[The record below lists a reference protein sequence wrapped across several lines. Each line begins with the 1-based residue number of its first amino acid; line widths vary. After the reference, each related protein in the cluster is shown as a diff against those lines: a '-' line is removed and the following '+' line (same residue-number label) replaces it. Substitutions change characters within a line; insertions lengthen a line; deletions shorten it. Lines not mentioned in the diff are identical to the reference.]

1 MKYLRGRPLP
11 DVSNDN
17 FDDLGPAMEMDVSQP
32 ARARRSPHIAR
43 PSRIDGV
50 AHEPMRPTPQ
60 YTSAPVRR
68 APNYAAPPVAEEEDG
83 VPPVI
88 ENEAF
93 TEEDHDLLEQEY
105 EHIAEVERKET
116 QIIAAWS
123 AFEKGVSSEMCSATL
138 RRADTFPQQG
148 RHTGQEWR
156 NYFLKVVKPGM
167 ESKLRKAAKASEKKP
182 VVISSEDNEKDIYGV
197 ENNLPPLNMEFF
209 QEAQL
214 PSPTP
219 VLPEKS
225 RKISATPAKPSMSA
239 RVRAEEEEGRNFV
252 SIPPRDK
259 AVSEDK
265 AAFLEDLR
273 AIARATHKQIEP
285 IQEVLGRQ
293 VQLYKLYSTVNDQ
306 IRFKGFNYVEENNL
320 WPKIVPYVLGSYGL
334 DRLAAGRALRD
345 LYTRFLVKVGSSEHM
360 SKSEGLDMTPATYFA
375 TSLGQPKSAAKAAI
389 KEQAA
394 APSQA
399 PSSRRSAQ
407 SVSNSPQKRANGAQ
421 NAANDMVSNQ
431 QQRYAKRKPSAG
443 PKHSSAMASN
453 GVASANQS
461 PRKRQKKTHPD
472 SLPEPSR
479 KVVGDTLETFM
490 KNASYETDHG
500 DELTDADKTLLGKL
514 VFFAKEV
521 FDINIEV
528 TGIPI
533 CKLYVSLPRFRKI
546 VNKYGGYN
554 TVTEQ
559 KLWARVAKDLGY
571 GAASR
576 NAELFTELEEVYGDI
591 LKDFDIWQEK
601 VRKERE
607 RRSRL
612 PVEEQRRLAERESVV
627 VLRHS
632 PPRGSSRVSQKQT
645 RDISEMAN
653 QTVPDTFKRRQAD
666 HKGKGKEILDE
677 VPATPEHI
685 YNSSW
690 QSQDASVVKD
700 SQELI
705 ELSSDS
711 GSDGT
716 EAFQP
721 INRALFKGRTATPT
735 PEIVEEPETQEF
747 LFMDPDS
754 PSEQLHSEAISAAQ
768 SPVRASRKRDSSQ
781 DFDDEYDEG
790 AAGGDSDLREYYR
803 RCRASGYSTAV
814 ASRSLAYANQ
824 DINLA
829 QKIWNTVS
837 RGLPIPDNV
846 PGLWPTPDDDVLWA
860 ELPDDD
866 PRMMKLIKK
875 HGREE
880 VEDRRDTLQ
889 MLGEQG
895 SQ

>member
-1 MKYLRGRPLP
+1 
-11 DVSNDN
+11 
-17 FDDLGPAMEMDVSQP
+17 ME
-32 ARARRSPHIAR
+32 
-43 PSRIDGV
+43 
-50 AHEPMRPTPQ
+50 
-60 YTSAPVRR
+60 
-68 APNYAAPPVAEEEDG
+68 N
-83 VPPVI
+83 
-88 ENEAF
+88 
-93 TEEDHDLLEQEY
+93 
-105 EHIAEVERKET
+105 
-116 QIIAAWS
+116 
-123 AFEKGVSSEMCSATL
+123 
-138 RRADTFPQQG
+138 
-148 RHTGQEWR
+148 
-156 NYFLKVVKPGM
+156 
-167 ESKLRKAAKASEKKP
+167 KLRNAAKAAKKEPA
-182 VVISSEDNEKDIYGV
+182 VIGSEDGDQDIYGM
-197 ENNLPPLNMEFF
+197 EDGLPPLNMESP
-209 QEAQL
+209 QDAQL
-214 PSPTP
+214 PSAAPIFP
-219 VLPEKS
+219 KKS
-225 RKISATPAKPSMSA
+225 SKISATPAKPSRTA
-239 RVRAEEEEGRNFV
+239 RVRAEEEGRNFV
-252 SIPPRDK
+252 SIPPQDK
-259 AVSEDK
+259 AVSEDDAISQDGAVSEDK

-273 AIARATHKQIEP
+273 TIARATHKQIEP
-285 IQEVLGRQ
+285 IQEVFGRQ

-334 DRLAAGRALRD
+334 DRLAAGKALRD
-345 LYTRFLVKVGSSEHM
+345 LYTTFLVRVDISTPLGNPAGSN
-360 SKSEGLDMTPATYFA
+360 MTPSTYFA
-375 TSLGQPKSAAKAAI
+375 ISSTFSGRSQSAAKAAT
-389 KEQAA
+389 KDQVD

-399 PSSRRSAQ
+399 PSHIRSAQ
-407 SVSNSPQKRANGAQ
+407 SLSNSPQKPTNGARHATD
-421 NAANDMVSNQ
+421 NMVNN
-431 QQRYAKRKPSAG
+431 QQRYAKRK
-443 PKHSSAMASN
+443 SSAASKPLSVMTPN
-453 GVASANQS
+453 GVTTASQS

-472 SLPEPSR
+472 ALPEPTQ

-500 DELTDADKTLLGKL
+500 DELTDADKTMLGKL

-533 CKLYVSLPRFRKI
+533 CNRYVSLPRFRKV

-576 NAELFTELEEVYGDI
+576 DAKLFAELKEIYGEI
-591 LKDFDIWQEK
+591 LKDFDIWQKK

-612 PVEEQRRLAERESVV
+612 PVEEQRRLAEQKSVV

-632 PPRGSSRVSQKQT
+632 PPRGSSRLSQKQT

-653 QTVPDTFKRRQAD
+653 QTVPDTFKRRRVD
-666 HKGKGKEILDE
+666 RKGQGKEILDE

-700 SQELI
+700 SRETI
-705 ELSSDS
+705 ELTSDAD
-711 GSDGT
+711 SDDN
-716 EAFQP
+716 EAIQP
-721 INRALFKGRTATPT
+721 IKRALFKGRARTVT
-735 PEIVEEPETQEF
+735 PEVVEEPEIQEF
-747 LFMDPDS
+747 SFISPDS

-768 SPVRASRKRDSSQ
+768 SPVWASRKRVSPQ
-781 DFDDEYDEG
+781 GIDDEYDEG
-790 AAGGDSDLREYYR
+790 AAGGDADLKDYYR
-803 RCRASGYSTAV
+803 SCRASGYSAAV

-824 DINLA
+824 DTSLA
-829 QKIWNTVS
+829 RKIWNTVS

-846 PGLWPTPDDDVLWA
+846 PGLWPTSDDNVLWA

-866 PRMMKLIKK
+866 PTMKKLIKK

-880 VEDRRDTLQ
+880 VEDRWDTLQ

>member
-1 MKYLRGRPLP
+1 M
-11 DVSNDN
+11 
-17 FDDLGPAMEMDVSQP
+17 
-32 ARARRSPHIAR
+32 
-43 PSRIDGV
+43 
-50 AHEPMRPTPQ
+50 
-60 YTSAPVRR
+60 
-68 APNYAAPPVAEEEDG
+68 
-83 VPPVI
+83 
-88 ENEAF
+88 
-93 TEEDHDLLEQEY
+93 LL
-105 EHIAEVERKET
+105 
-116 QIIAAWS
+116 
-123 AFEKGVSSEMCSATL
+123 
-138 RRADTFPQQG
+138 QQG

-167 ESKLRKAAKASEKKP
+167 ESKLRNAAKAGEKEP
-182 VVISSEDNEKDIYGV
+182 VVIGSEDEDEEDIYGM
-197 ENNLPPLNMEFF
+197 EDDLPPLNMESP
-209 QEAQL
+209 QESQL
-214 PSPTP
+214 PSPAP
-219 VLPEKS
+219 ILPKKS
-225 RKISATPAKPSMSA
+225 SKISATPAKPSRSA

-252 SIPPRDK
+252 SIPPRDEAVSK
-259 AVSEDK
+259 EDTVSEDDAISQDGAVSEDK

-273 AIARATHKQIEP
+273 TIARATHKQIEP

-293 VQLYKLYSTVNDQ
+293 VQLYKLHSTVNDQ

-320 WPKIVPYVLGSYGL
+320 WPKIVPYVLVSYGL
-334 DRLAAGRALRD
+334 DRLAAGKALRD
-345 LYTRFLVKVGSSEHM
+345 LYTTFLVRVDKSTPLGNSAGSN
-360 SKSEGLDMTPATYFA
+360 MTPATYFA
-375 TSLGQPKSAAKAAI
+375 ISSTSSGRSQSAAKVAT
-389 KEQAA
+389 KGQVD

-399 PSSRRSAQ
+399 PSRISSAQ
-407 SVSNSPQKRANGAQ
+407 SVSNSQHKLTHGARH
-421 NAANDMVSNQ
+421 AADNMVNN
-431 QQRYAKRKPSAG
+431 QQRYAKRK
-443 PKHSSAMASN
+443 SSAASKPLSVMNSN
-453 GVASANQS
+453 GVTTANQS
-461 PRKRQKKTHPD
+461 PGKRQKKAHPEA
-472 SLPEPSR
+472 LPEPSQQ
-479 KVVGDTLETFM
+479 VVGDTLETFM

-500 DELTDADKTLLGKL
+500 DELSDVDKAMLGKL

-533 CKLYVSLPRFRKI
+533 WDRYVSLPRFRKV

-576 NAELFTELEEVYGDI
+576 DAKLFAELKEVYGEI

-612 PVEEQRRLAERESVV
+612 PLEEQRRLAERKSVV

-645 RDISEMAN
+645 RDISEMAK
-653 QTVPDTFKRRQAD
+653 QTVLDTFKRRRVD
-666 HKGKGKEILDE
+666 RKGQGKEILDE

-690 QSQDASVVKD
+690 QSQDASVVKNSRD
-700 SQELI
+700 TI
-705 ELSSDS
+705 ELSSNTDS
-711 GSDGT
+711 DDN
-716 EAFQP
+716 EAIQP
-721 INRALFKGRTATPT
+721 INRALFKGRARTATP
-735 PEIVEEPETQEF
+735 EVVEEPETQEF
-747 LFMDPDS
+747 SFISPDS

-768 SPVRASRKRDSSQ
+768 SPVRASRNRDSSQ
-781 DFDDEYDEG
+781 AFDDEYEEA
-790 AAGGDSDLREYYR
+790 AAGGDADLKEYYR
-803 RCRASGYSTAV
+803 RCRASGYSAAV

-824 DINLA
+824 DTNLA
-829 QKIWNTVS
+829 KKIWDKVA

-846 PGLWPTPDDDVLWA
+846 PGLWPTSDDDVLWA
-860 ELPDDD
+860 ELSHDD
-866 PRMMKLIKK
+866 PRMKKLIKK